1 MKLIVGLGNPGGKY
15 KDTRHNVGFEVA
27 ARLAKK
33 FATAAPRAK
42 FQGEIVEATIAGQ
55 KSLVLTPLTY
65 MNASGASVL
74 QVRDFYKIKNEDI
87 LVVCDDFALPLA
99 KLRLRM
105 KGSSGGQKGLEDILR
120 RLGTEELPRL
130 RIGVGVLPPGRDA
143 AGFVLGRF
151 SKDEQP
157 EIAEAIERAADAAVA
172 WVELGMAAAMNKYN
186 VGGVSSE

>member
-27 ARLAKK
+27 ARLAKR

-55 KSLVLTPLTY
+55 KSLLLTPLTY

-74 QVRDFYKIKNEDI
+74 ATRDFYKIENENI

-99 KLRLRM
+99 KLRLRA

-120 RLGTEELPRL
+120 RLGTEEIARL
-130 RIGVGVLPPGRDA
+130 RIGVGILPPGRDA
-143 AGFVLGRF
+143 AGYVLSRF
-151 SKDEQP
+151 TKDEQP
-157 EIAEAIERAADAAVA
+157 EIAAAIERAVEAAVA
-172 WVELGMAAAMNKYN
+172 WAEQGLATAMNKYN
-186 VGGVSSE
+186 VSGET